1 MTRHLSTLGNQHEF
15 QKKEREKR
23 QEKKKRSRSLTITPL
38 WTHILPLERSHCDGS
53 NITTNNGIKH
63 SKRLHML
70 LESDNLF
77 PHTSAKLACPSFSVP
92 KIVFDF
98 KVDP

>member
-1 MTRHLSTLGNQHEF
+1 MNF
-15 QKKEREKR
+15 KKRREKR
-23 QEKKKRSRSLTITPL
+23 ERRRKKDHRSLTITPL

-63 SKRLHML
+63 SKRLHMP

-98 KVDP
+98 KFDP

>member
-1 MTRHLSTLGNQHEF
+1 M
-15 QKKEREKR
+15 
-23 QEKKKRSRSLTITPL
+23 P
-38 WTHILPLERSHCDGS
+38 
-53 NITTNNGIKH
+53 
-63 SKRLHML
+63 

-98 KVDP
+98 KFDP